1 MRLSCDGWMDQDET
15 RTKEELYKK
24 LTFFI
29 RSLSILA
36 LFRSSPTLTFSIA
49 YSILALLN
57 STFFSSWIIFCRSS
71 LVDVGFGARV
81 MRSLLPLYVAF
92 SRHTRWSALKYMNV
106 KQNSQHLM
114 LVSILLRLSAASS
127 LVLTACIAFAF
138 EDR

>member
-36 LFRSSPTLTFSIA
+36 LFRSSPTLTFSIT

-57 STFFSSWIIFCRSS
+57 STFFSSWIILCRSS
-71 LVDVGFGARV
+71 LLDVGFGARV

-127 LVLTACIAFAF
+127 LVLTARIAFAF

>member
-36 LFRSSPTLTFSIA
+36 LFRSSPTLTFSIT

-71 LVDVGFGARV
+71 LMDVGFGARV
-81 MRSLLPLYVAF
+81 VRSLLPLHVAF

-106 KQNSQHLM
+106 KQNSQYLM

-127 LVLTACIAFAF
+127 LASTACIAFAF
-138 EDR
+138 EDS